1 MMAPAQL
8 ALFGIQAWAY
18 GLCVVVGGFLAW
30 FTLDERRRT
39 RRRDG
44 AGECQEPGCSQPQR
58 EGLYCSDHAN
68 SER

>member
-8 ALFGIQAWAY
+8 AVFGIQAWAY

-44 AGECQEPGCSQPQR
+44 AGGGDGDGST
-58 EGLYCSDHAN
+58 GAV
-68 SER
+68 